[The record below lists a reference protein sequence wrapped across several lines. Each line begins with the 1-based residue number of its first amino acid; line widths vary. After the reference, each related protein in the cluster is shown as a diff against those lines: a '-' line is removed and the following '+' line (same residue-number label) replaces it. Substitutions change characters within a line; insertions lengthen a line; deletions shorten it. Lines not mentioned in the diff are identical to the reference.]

1 MLKICIMNDK
11 MEIDS
16 CPPSAR
22 TKPEKWKKIFFPLI
36 TLGIYILIFI
46 VLILI
51 WAAYKSNE
59 LYNHIKHEKIAER
72 SKTYLKDPGLYFS
85 SVLLSLDESC
95 DDYYVKANRAGSSG
109 PLVLALGD
117 SFTVGVGC
125 KLSETYP
132 YKVAERLN
140 GGFIN
145 AGACGAGLSQM
156 LIFGRRLIPK
166 YRPRY
171 VLAQY
176 SPWLTTRAGELFSP
190 SKMMDPSGQAGY
202 ILIPPSPPTPFLTES
217 PDGSISLHPAVY
229 RSKFLDIPEKY
240 RKTPP
245 GLIDRISFIL
255 SAGVPAYADDL
266 FEKTLYKIKGKL
278 GLTPMPSQNQEKI
291 IKYVFNELN
300 DICKK
305 NGSTLVIV
313 AMDGFQNYI
322 LAELSYSKT
331 RALKSIDGA
340 IFVDAMTPLFE
351 KLDTKTYDAY
361 SRKYHFWKG
370 TPPACVDKH
379 PNPEAQ
385 KMTAE
390 EILKAIKNAK

>member
-1 MLKICIMNDK
+1 MNYK
-11 MEIDS
+11 TLGG
-16 CPPSAR
+16 PGTPS
-22 TKPEKWKKIFFPLI
+22 TGNKPGNGKKIVFLI
-36 TLGIYILIFI
+36 ISLGIYILIFMMW
-46 VLILI
+46 ILV
-51 WAAYKSNE
+51 WAAYKSND
-59 LYNHIKHEKIAER
+59 LYIHVKHEKIAGH
-72 SKTYLKDPGLYFS
+72 KNTYLNDPSIGFS
-85 SVLLSLDESC
+85 CVLIRFDKSC
-95 DDYYVKANRAGSSG
+95 DDHYAKDNPAQLSG

-125 KLSETYP
+125 KLDETYP
-132 YKVAERLN
+132 YKVAGRLN
-140 GGFIN
+140 GRFIN
-145 AGACGAGLSQM
+145 AGLCGAGLSQM
-156 LIFGRRLIPK
+156 LIIGRKLIPE

-171 VLAQY
+171 VLVQY
-176 SPWLTTRAGELFSP
+176 SPWLVRRAGELFSP
-190 SKMMDPSGQAGY
+190 SRIVDSPGGTAG
-202 ILIPPSPPTPFLTES
+202 ILNIPTPFLTES
-217 PDGSISLHPAVY
+217 SDGSLSLHPPVY

-266 FEKTLYKIKGKL
+266 FKKTLYKIKRKL
-278 GLTPMPSQNQEKI
+278 ELTPRPARNYEKI
-291 IKYVFNELN
+291 IKSIYGELN
-300 DICKK
+300 DICKE
-305 NGSTLVIV
+305 NGAKLVIV
-313 AMDGFQNYI
+313 AMDGTEAYKI
-322 LAELSYSKT
+322 EELPHSDT
-331 RALKSIDGA
+331 GALKSIDGA